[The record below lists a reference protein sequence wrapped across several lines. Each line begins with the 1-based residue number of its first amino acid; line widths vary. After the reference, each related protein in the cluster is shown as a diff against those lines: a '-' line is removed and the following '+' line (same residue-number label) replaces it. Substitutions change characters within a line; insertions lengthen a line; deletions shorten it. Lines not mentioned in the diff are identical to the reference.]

1 MATQSKAIT
10 RPDSL
15 AKAPMAMA
23 LLLTDPKRVAELVA
37 ACDRANAHAR
47 KDKFV
52 AQFRMELNVADEPG
66 DEIDEIF
73 YPALSAGA
81 GAR

>member
-1 MATQSKAIT
+1 
-10 RPDSL
+10 
-15 AKAPMAMA
+15 MAMA
-23 LLLTDPKRVAELVA
+23 LLLTDPKRVAELFA
-37 ACDRANAHAR
+37 ACDTANGHAR
-47 KDKFV
+47 KEKFI
-52 AQFRMELNVADEPG
+52 AQFRMELKVADDAG